1 MTTKTNRF
9 SFNRFSFPIKKP
21 IVCKTD
27 GKGLWSRDARTI
39 TIRRIEIDYIS
50 PEMDFTNWGVTTD
63 GAYVVTDSE
72 WPPRRP
78 SWLYV
83 TFRVY
88 FTKKDWN
95 IHKHGFI
102 YTDNSFIRDLRKQMN
117 ALPMF
122 RGVFTTRGDAAV
134 DYTEQGMQGENYVS
148 VAVLLKGKRMDEFL
162 KRLGKQNPGALS
174 GF

>member
-1 MTTKTNRF
+1 MTTKT
-9 SFNRFSFPIKKP
+9 NRFSFPIKKP

-27 GKGLWSRDARTI
+27 GKGLWSEAARTI
-39 TIRRIEIDYIS
+39 TIRRIELDYIS
-50 PEMDFTNWGVTTD
+50 PNFDFADTTD
-63 GAYVVTDSE
+63 SDGLYIVTDSDM
-72 WPPRRP
+72 
-78 SWLYV
+78 YV

-117 ALPMF
+117 DLPMF
-122 RGVFTTRGDAAV
+122 RGIFTTRGDAAV

-148 VAVLLKGKRMDEFL
+148 VAVLLKDKRMDEFL
-162 KRLGKQNPGALS
+162 KRLGKQTRGALS

>member
-1 MTTKTNRF
+1 MTTKT
-9 SFNRFSFPIKKP
+9 NRFSFPIKKP

-27 GKGLWSRDARTI
+27 GKGLWSPCKRTI
-39 TIRRIEIDYIS
+39 TIRRIELDYIPS
-50 PEMDFTNWGVTTD
+50 DI
-63 GAYVVTDSE
+63 E
-72 WPPRRP
+72 WVRQF
-78 SWLYV
+78 SKELYV

-122 RGVFTTRGDAAV
+122 RNVFTTRGHAAV
-134 DYTEQGMQGENYVS
+134 DYTEQGMQGDNYVS
-148 VAVLLKGKRMDEFL
+148 VDVLLKGKRMDEFL
-162 KRLGKQNPGALS
+162 KRLNRGGYDTLS
-174 GF
+174 EI

>member
-1 MTTKTNRF
+1 MTTKT
-9 SFNRFSFPIKKP
+9 NRFSFPIKKP

-39 TIRRIEIDYIS
+39 TIRRIELDYIS

-72 WPPRRP
+72 
-78 SWLYV
+78 LYV

-122 RGVFTTRGDAAV
+122 RGIFTTRGDAAV

>member
-27 GKGLWSRDARTI
+27 GKGLWSRDKRTI
-39 TIRRIEIDYIS
+39 TIRRIELDYIS
-50 PEMDFTNWGVTTD
+50 PDIDFADTTD
-63 GAYVVTDSE
+63 SDGLYIVTDSND
-72 WPPRRP
+72 
-78 SWLYV
+78 LYV

-95 IHKHGFI
+95 IHKHGLI
-102 YTDNSFIRDLRKQMN
+102 YTDDSFIRDLRNGMN
-117 ALPMF
+117 KMPQF
-122 RGVFTTRGDAAV
+122 DGVFTTRGDAAV
-134 DYTEQGMQGENYVS
+134 DYTEQGQQGDNYVS
-148 VAVLLKGKRMDEFL
+148 VCVLLKGKRMDEFL
-162 KRLGKQNPGALS
+162 KRLGKQTPGALS

>member
-9 SFNRFSFPIKKP
+9 SFNRFSLPIKNP

-27 GKGLWSRDARTI
+27 GKGLWSEDARTI
-39 TIRRIEIDYIS
+39 TIRRIEIDYMT
-50 PEMDFTNWGVTTD
+50 PDFDFADTTD
-63 GAYVVTDSE
+63 SDGLYIVTDSD
-72 WPPRRP
+72 
-78 SWLYV
+78 LYV

-122 RGVFTTRGDAAV
+122 RGIFTTRGDAAV

-162 KRLGKQNPGALS
+162 KRLGKQIPGALS
-174 GF
+174 GL